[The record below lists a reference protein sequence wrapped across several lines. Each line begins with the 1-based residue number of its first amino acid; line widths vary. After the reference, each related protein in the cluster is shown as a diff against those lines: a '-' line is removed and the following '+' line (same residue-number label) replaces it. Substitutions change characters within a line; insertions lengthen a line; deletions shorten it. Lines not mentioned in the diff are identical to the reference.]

1 MALFYRKRPMSIS
14 VLCSSPG
21 RFAPESRNFPGDESS
36 GVKHTGPG
44 AEWAR
49 FPAPQPPL
57 VRTLTPRT
65 VTSRNGP
72 LTLASPSCWSTEVIQ
87 RETKPGLCPQGSQDS
102 GRGKGITGRF
112 QVVAG
117 RWGEVGSRQEPKTPL
132 ETLATFPR
140 GGISA
145 ETTLL

>member
-1 MALFYRKRPMSIS
+1 MMKIFVSNWQQRELGD
-14 VLCSSPG
+14 PG
-21 RFAPESRNFPGDESS
+21 S

-49 FPAPQPPL
+49 FPAPQPPS

-72 LTLASPSCWSTEVIQ
+72 LILASPSCWSTEVIQ

-102 GRGKGITGRF
+102 GRGRGIKGHF
-112 QVVAG
+112 QVLAG
-117 RWGEVGSRQEPKTPL
+117 RWGAVGSPREPKTPV
-132 ETLATFPR
+132 ETLATFPT